1 MRRSLLTIAL
11 LAGCGLAA
19 TIVTASPTETAVVG
33 KSRAP
38 VESRMEGA
46 QAIDDATAAAL
57 IGAISGQF
65 DERDVQIRLE
75 HVDVEPAGLVQ
86 RNLSGTGRLQMG
98 EGETW
103 IPFRFK
109 ALYDTAQSTVGYPD
123 LTLGSVAPGRAA
135 AIGSRMGR
143 QLATE
148 VDRRLKGEFAS
159 QPVRFDLASVQVVHA
174 GSRYLRVAATGNADF
189 GADGQTDTD
198 VDALYDP
205 RTGHWVRV
213 AYHLGPGL
221 DTTSTATVAVR

>member
-109 ALYDTAQSTVGYPD
+109 A
-123 LTLGSVAPGRAA
+123 
-135 AIGSRMGR
+135 
-143 QLATE
+143 
-148 VDRRLKGEFAS
+148 
-159 QPVRFDLASVQVVHA
+159 
-174 GSRYLRVAATGNADF
+174 
-189 GADGQTDTD
+189 
-198 VDALYDP
+198 
-205 RTGHWVRV
+205 
-213 AYHLGPGL
+213 
-221 DTTSTATVAVR
+221 